1 MAAKKIVDKLE
12 ETTMKSM
19 HSVNHIVEV
28 SLLIAWLEPF
38 V

>member
-19 HSVNHIVEV
+19 HSVNHSDEV
-28 SLLIAWLEPF
+28 SVPIAWLEPF

>member
-12 ETTMKSM
+12 EKTMKSL